1 MTSFQLPLPPSK
13 KIINVF
19 HLSDIHIRIG
29 ETKELARYDEYI
41 NVFNNYTN
49 SIKTHPAVIAQS
61 AVSVI
66 TGDIFHHKTR
76 LDSFSVTIF
85 NKLIDIISSIT
96 PVYIILGN
104 HDFRQDKPDTPDLI
118 TSILTDALRPNV
130 YFMKETGHYV
140 AGNIG
145 FGLVSVQDTLVE
157 GTSSGKQ
164 VDKLPTFPSPY
175 DFPEEVDTTI
185 ALFHGTIVS
194 CKLQNYSD
202 SLEGYPLSWFNGY
215 DAAMLGDVHLQ
226 QIHNT
231 KSDDGTWMN
240 KKVVWA
246 YPGSLIQQ
254 NFGEEIINHGYLD
267 WDLVNKTVKP
277 VNIYNDYGMIKLKF
291 IDNHWCLYHG
301 FKLDDVIKHPMFPK
315 NISIRVFNSY
325 DNETVNVLKQTL
337 ENKGLTYTMTFMN
350 NTVYAC
356 DSGQGGGGLDQDN
369 YNTEMISNLNTLDNW
384 TKFIDDKCSGKS
396 MHPEWKSWIKDP
408 ENLQIIVNEAL
419 PSSLHDK
426 TLKKNAELTNCIQV
440 TNLFD
445 NITKKTFKIKYLEWS
460 WILCFKDNCWF
471 NFDDMQGFTGLVSG
485 KNGSGKTSFLE
496 TIAIALFGECTPA
509 KTTHSHSASIIH
521 KNKPSG
527 GKAMTIIHFEY
538 NGNVYHIQ
546 RTFKANTLDPI
557 KLKEH
562 DVKISSDAL
571 TCQLSG
577 NKTTS
582 DWIKQHI
589 GSMDDFIQYTMMTQ
603 FESKDFFTLSDQDQ
617 IKTIESSQNI
627 DAVNNLDSVFNNAI
641 KNMCSVQSSIQDIY
655 NHNLSST
662 AVFKEEEY
670 EDVGRRIAD
679 TETVIAGTI
688 TELKALNSSTWSH
701 IPDEDFDKNV
711 KGEIKTLKQS
721 IDTIK
726 LNKTYEELLI
736 QKGSIQ
742 NTFQSEI
749 KALKLIRYDGD
760 INKSRAYI
768 EAYDKGS
775 IEKAAL
781 TKEIDACILRT
792 EELHDLVTCVRKQI
806 SSLQAKHK
814 QPLSREDMMKQ
825 QAARY
830 AELDARRAVMEKN
843 IKKSG
848 KLLKTYDDYKD
859 KIQTIGLALD
869 KVNKH
874 IADIEAFEHPFNPD
888 CDQCK
893 QQLWKINLDAYEL
906 EREVVAKELQEVEEL
921 MTAFNKKR
929 DVNAL
934 REQYETE
941 SELLEELEAIDITKV
956 NDEIKAWKVFKDNL
970 SAIEVIA
977 ETEEAYTDEL
987 ADISTRKAKLI
998 TKMKAIPIV
1007 GDGNAN
1013 ASALYYEHQ
1022 MLVSNQK
1029 NWLDGP
1035 KTEEIDAM
1043 IALHKK
1049 KSVLEEKLVYWTDVK
1064 DQKPKRD
1071 AYDAL
1076 VENMN
1081 KNKDMLASL
1090 ISKYRSME
1098 LIRKQH
1104 QELDTVSRYLN
1115 DLTHRIDTLQNM
1127 SMAFKEYRQYLFN
1140 SHILPYVL
1148 KRINH
1153 IVAQVSENSSL
1164 TLACSLDTVNA
1175 KTNSKTKV
1183 KDALNWSF
1191 TYDGAVL
1198 PIEKASGFQ
1207 RFMFAMAMRVSL
1219 TKINAR
1225 LQNRQ
1230 LFIDEGFTTF
1240 DEVHLSK
1247 VNDMFESLKSDYD
1260 NIIIVSHLEEIKE
1273 NIMNKIHIER
1283 DGGLSCIQFGKGL
1296 CAKLPVAPGRGR
1308 KPKELFKPFLI

>member
-1 MTSFQLPLPPSK
+1 MTTLLLPLPVSQ
-13 KIINVF
+13 KITNVF

-41 NVFNNYTN
+41 NVFNKYADA
-49 SIKTHPAVIAQS
+49 IKTHPAVIGQS
-61 AVSVI
+61 AVSII

-76 LDSFSVTIF
+76 LDSFSVTMF
-85 NKLIDIISSIT
+85 NKLIDIISCIT

-118 TSILTDALRPNV
+118 TSILADALRPNV

-145 FGLVSVQDTLVE
+145 FGLVSVQDTLLE

-175 DFPEEVDTTI
+175 EFPEQVDTTI
-185 ALFHGTIVS
+185 ALFHGTVIS

-226 QIHNT
+226 QVHNT
-231 KSDDGTWMN
+231 TSQDGAWMN

-267 WDLVNKTVKP
+267 WDIVNKAVKP
-277 VNIYNDYGMIKLKF
+277 VNIYNDHGMVKLKF
-291 IDNHWCLYHG
+291 SDDHWMLSHG
-301 FKLDDVIKHPMFPK
+301 GVKLDDVINHPLFPK
-315 NISIRVFNSY
+315 NISVRIFNSY
-325 DNETVNVLKQTL
+325 DNDSINVLKQTL
-337 ENKGLTYTMTFMN
+337 ENKGLSFTLTFMN
-350 NTVYAC
+350 NSLYAC
-356 DSGQGGGGLDQDN
+356 DSGLDDGLDGGSDD
-369 YNTEMISNLNTLDNW
+369 YNNELITNLNTPDNW
-384 TKFIDDKCSGKS
+384 TKFIDDKCSDKT

-408 ENLQIIVNEAL
+408 ETLQIIVSEAL
-419 PSSLHDK
+419 PSSLHEK
-426 TLKKNAELTNCIQV
+426 TLKKNAELAKCIYV
-440 TNLFD
+440 SNLFD

-509 KTTHSHSASIIH
+509 KTTHTHSAAIIH
-521 KNKPSG
+521 KNKPRDV
-527 GKAMTIIHFEY
+527 KASTSIHFEY
-538 NGNVYHIQ
+538 NDNIYHIQ
-546 RTFKANTLDPI
+546 RTFKANTADPN

-562 DVKISSDAL
+562 DVIISSDAL
-571 TCQLSG
+571 SCPLSG
-577 NKTTS
+577 NKTTG

-603 FESKDFFTLSDQDQ
+603 FDNKDFFTLSDQDQ

-627 DAVNNLDSVFNNAI
+627 DAVNNLDIVLSNAI
-641 KNMCSVQSSIQDIY
+641 KNMCSVQTSIQDIY

-662 AVFKEEEY
+662 GVFNQEEY
-670 EDVGRRIAD
+670 DGMSRRIAD
-679 TETVIAGTI
+679 TEAVISDTT
-688 TELKALNSSTWSH
+688 TELKKLNSSAWSH

-711 KGEIKTLKQS
+711 NGEIKTLKKS
-721 IDTIK
+721 IDVIQ
-726 LNKTYEELLI
+726 LDKTYEELLI

-749 KALKLIRYDGD
+749 KALKLIRYDDD
-760 INKSRAYI
+760 INVSTAYI
-768 EAYDKGS
+768 EAYEKES
-775 IEKAAL
+775 IEKTAI
-781 TKEIDACILRT
+781 TEEVDACILRT
-792 EELHDLVTCVRKQI
+792 EELHDLVAEVRKRI
-806 SSLQAKHK
+806 GSLQEENK
-814 QPLSREDMMKQ
+814 QPLSRESVMKQ
-825 QAARY
+825 QAQRY
-830 AELDARRAVMEKN
+830 TELDEQRSVIEKN

-848 KLLKTYDDYKD
+848 KLLRTHDDYED
-859 KIQTIGLALD
+859 KIRHVRIALD
-869 KVNKH
+869 KVQKH
-874 IADIEAFEHPFNPD
+874 IADIKAFEHPFNSD

-893 QQLWKINLDAYEL
+893 LQLWKINLDAYES
-906 EREVVAKELQEVEEL
+906 EREVVATELEYLDEL
-921 MTAFNKKR
+921 MSAFKKKR
-929 DVNAL
+929 DVEAM
-934 REQYETE
+934 REQYDTD
-941 SELLEELEAIDITKV
+941 SELLEELEAINIAKV
-956 NDEIKAWKVFKDNL
+956 TEEIEAWQMFNDNL
-970 SAIEVIA
+970 SVIQAIVK
-977 ETEEAYTDEL
+977 TEEAYTDEL
-987 ADISTRKAKLI
+987 ADISAQKAKLL
-998 TKMKAIPIV
+998 TKMREIPIS
-1007 GDGNAN
+1007 AP
-1013 ASALYYEHQ
+1013 ALYSEHQ
-1022 MLVSNQK
+1022 KLVNNQK
-1029 NWLDGP
+1029 HWLDGP
-1035 KTEEIDAM
+1035 KTEDIDAM
-1043 IALHKK
+1043 IELHKK
-1049 KSVLEEKLVYWTDVK
+1049 KGVFEDKLAYWTVVK
-1064 DQKPKRD
+1064 DQKPKRVS
-1071 AYDAL
+1071 YDAL
-1076 VENMN
+1076 TEDMN
-1081 KNKDMLASL
+1081 KSRDTLTALMNM
-1090 ISKYRSME
+1090 SKSME
-1098 LIRKQH
+1098 SIRTQH
-1104 QELDTVSRYLN
+1104 QELNTISGYLN

-1153 IVAQVSENSSL
+1153 IVAQVSENNSL

-1183 KDALNWSF
+1183 KDSLNWSF
-1191 TYDGAVL
+1191 MYDGAVL

-1225 LQNRQ
+1225 IQNRQ

-1283 DGGLSCIQFGKGL
+1283 VDGFSSIQFGKGL
-1296 CAKLPVAPGRGR
+1296 CVKQTIAPGRGR
-1308 KPKELFKPFLI
+1308 KAKELFK